1 MDSFESQ
8 LRFGI
13 TLSNLNHNE
22 NDTTLNG
29 NRFLKNL
36 IDRAQIETKKKST
49 TNRTN
54 NLPINGKLFTF
65 TSIVVLRTLNHLRF
79 VGIVLSIECFC
90 KEQIALI
97 LFFCLLR

>member
-22 NDTTLNG
+22 NDTTLHG

-49 TNRTN
+49 TNRNN
-54 NLPINGKLFTF
+54 NLPINGKNLLVFLLDIF
-65 TSIVVLRTLNHLRF
+65 FL
-79 VGIVLSIECFC
+79 
-90 KEQIALI
+90 
-97 LFFCLLR
+97 FCLLR

>member
-22 NDTTLNG
+22 NDTTLHG

-54 NLPINGKLFTF
+54 NLPINGKFFTF
-65 TSIVVLRTLNHLRF
+65 SALHLH
-79 VGIVLSIECFC
+79 L
-90 KEQIALI
+90 
-97 LFFCLLR
+97 